1 MYSYK
6 VLLRTSAQKV
16 LKKLELKTK
25 TRIAEK
31 IHRLGHNPDDPGL
44 DIKPLKGPEKLFR
57 LRIGDWRVI
66 YARDDIVRIISI
78 EKIGSR
84 GDVYKH

>member
-1 MYSYK
+1 MLTYK
-6 VLLRTSAQKV
+6 VLMRASARKFLQKIQR
-16 LKKLELKTK
+16 K
-25 TRIAEK
+25 TRTRITEK
-31 IHRLGHNPDDPGL
+31 IHQLGQNPDDPGL